1 MLVVPFYRI
10 SKWTLVLQAIIA
22 IKLFM
27 IAGKL
32 FSTWE
37 DKIKKIDILIKRNQE
52 EFRPDTFD
60 VFMQAPCGR
69 LVVHQVLHDLHK
81 QHEYKSLMKLKKP
94 LLERL
99 RNNCKPIKT
108 IVYINKDFV

>member
-1 MLVVPFYRI
+1 MSKWILVV
-10 SKWTLVLQAIIA
+10 QAIIA

-37 DKIKKIDILIKRNQE
+37 EKIKKMDILLKRNKN
-52 EFRPDTFD
+52 EFRPDTFE
-60 VFMQAPCGR
+60 VYMQAPCGR
-69 LVVHQVLHDLHK
+69 LMAHQVLRDLHK
-81 QHEYKSLMKLKKP
+81 QHEYKSLLRLQKP

-99 RNNCKPIKT
+99 RNNCTPVKT
-108 IVYINKDFV
+108 VIHINKDFS